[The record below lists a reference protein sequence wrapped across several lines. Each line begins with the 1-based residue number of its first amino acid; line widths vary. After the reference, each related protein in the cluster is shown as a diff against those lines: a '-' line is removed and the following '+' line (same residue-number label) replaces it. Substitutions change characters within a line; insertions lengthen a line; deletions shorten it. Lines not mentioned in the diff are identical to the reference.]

1 MSQCLH
7 CGDCCLRM
15 SPFDS
20 PNPCRYLIQKDNF
33 YFCAIYD
40 RRPEECRKHDFP
52 AVLCPIGA
60 SKLNINSIPEA
71 IKRLEEGSELLR
83 KM

>member
-1 MSQCLH
+1 
-7 CGDCCLRM
+7 M
-15 SPFDS
+15 SPFDA
-20 PNPCRYLIQKDNF
+20 PDPCRYLIQKDNF

-40 RRPEECRKHDFP
+40 RRPEECRKHDFA

-71 IKRLEEGSELLR
+71 IERLEEGSELLR